1 MADIF
6 GKNQKYVPMDFTTS
20 DIMILQVGLI
30 PPGEEY
36 LVQNIAFQYNQPLN
50 RLYEIGTSNVY
61 FANGRPIGTLQIG
74 RIVGQRHITELL
86 GAPGLG
92 VWSTDL
98 SKGSPASRT
107 ILFKKR
113 GGGNLGANLQYVIT
127 GGVIESYGVA
137 TDANGLLVQ
146 ENVSMQFGG
155 LMFGFGSSAAE
166 IAAATTL
173 GSLAGAGV

>member
-1 MADIF
+1 MADIY
-6 GKNQKYVPMDFTTS
+6 GKNQKYVPMDFTTA

-30 PPGEEY
+30 PPGDEY
-36 LVQNIAFQYNQPLN
+36 LVQNVAFQYNQPLN
-50 RLYEIGTSNVY
+50 RLYEIGSANVY

-74 RIVGQRHITELL
+74 RIVGQRHISELL
-86 GAPGLG
+86 GPPGQG

-98 SKGSPASRT
+98 SKGTPAART
-107 ILFKKR
+107 IIFKKR
-113 GGGNLGANLQYVIT
+113 GGGNLGANLQYIIT
-127 GGVIESYGVA
+127 GAVVESYGVA

-146 ENVSMQFGG
+146 ENISMQYGG

-173 GSLAGAGV
+173 GSLAAAGG